1 MAKFCLLFSLKLV
14 SDIKSVSDASQVTVN
29 PSQLVQE
36 SDFSNNE
43 VLCDIR
49 YTGSYVQAR
58 NCRITM

>member
-1 MAKFCLLFSLKLV
+1 MKYLPFVAV
-14 SDIKSVSDASQVTVN
+14 SAVSQVTVN
-29 PSQLVQE
+29 PYQLVQE

-58 NCRITM
+58 NCRITV